1 MSYSVPQQAHQN
13 VWVAR
18 FDVNYYKILASIQSD
33 KFEFSKYGKVYE
45 YLEETEEQ
53 EILKRK
59 EEYFALGLELERANH
74 FFHQSKIVPDKL
86 WIENSETQLPNK
98 SDYIFDI
105 KSGGILFN
113 QACATILKKHR
124 LGETILT
131 PVQIYDLSTGDRVS
145 DETYYFLN
153 LYERRTY
160 ICNPQS
166 DSMFIY
172 IQGSGKY
179 STRGA
184 PINNEVLE
192 IDRSA
197 LACDVDL
204 WHDPRILGYFFMSE
218 SLYHALAQAGMID
231 KFDPSSCN
239 LIQFFN

>member
-1 MSYSVPQQAHQN
+1 MSDSVPQQAHQN

-113 QACATILKKHR
+113 QTCATILKKHR
-124 LGETILT
+124 LGETTLT
-131 PVQIYDLSTGDRVS
+131 PVQIYDLSTGNLVS

-172 IQGSGKY
+172 IQGAKRY
-179 STRGA
+179 STRGV

-192 IDRSA
+192 VDRSA
-197 LACDVDL
+197 LDCDIDL
-204 WHDPRILGYFFMSE
+204 WYDDRLGGHFFISND
-218 SLYHALAQAGMID
+218 LYQALSQTGMID
-231 KFDPSSCN
+231 KFNPHTCK
-239 LIQFFN
+239 LV

>member
-1 MSYSVPQQAHQN
+1 MSDSVPQQAHQN

-113 QACATILKKHR
+113 QTCATILKKHR
-124 LGETILT
+124 LGETTLT
-131 PVQIYDLSTGDRVS
+131 PVQIYDLSTGNLVS

-153 LYERRTY
+153 LYERRQY
-160 ICNPQS
+160 ICE
-166 DSMFIY
+166 
-172 IQGSGKY
+172 IQTTPRLKTFPDKEYKVCISK
-179 STRGA
+179 SVF
-184 PINNEVLE
+184 NDNELN
-192 IDRSA
+192 IDKSA
-197 LACDVDL
+197 LDCDVDL
-204 WHDPRILGYFFMSE
+204 WHDPRILGHFFMSE
-218 SLYHALAQAGMID
+218 SLHHALAQAGVID
-231 KFDPSSCN
+231 KFNPHTCK
-239 LIQFFN
+239 LIS